1 MAFPGR
7 KKNFAGVRGKIQ
19 MKRVAEAPV
28 EGDCVEKKRPEE
40 PVYPDPKRLFEDTL
54 AELRVNE
61 EKAIAKLKKAR
72 KLLLEFRDALRAQ
85 ELEGVLHWDLVY
97 LADAYRNAQPIDAP
111 VDPRLI
117 YTADE
122 VGQAVADK
130 VIALLKPFEIR
141 DPNTSHLQQYLSSYI
156 KQACRPMM
164 RENGRIMPI
173 NLAETGAKVMGLT
186 KIKEFLVKLK
196 KASDK
201 FHAEFKPTV
210 V

>member
-7 KKNFAGVRGKIQ
+7 KKKFAGVRGKIQ

-54 AELRVNE
+54 AELRAKE

-72 KLLLEFRDALRAQ
+72 KLFLEFQNALKTE
-85 ELEGVLHWDLVY
+85 ELEGLLHWDGVY
-97 LADAYRNAQPIDAP
+97 LGEQFQKAQAIDAP
-111 VDPRLI
+111 VDHRLV
-117 YTADE
+117 YSADD

-130 VIALLKPFEIR
+130 VVAFLKPFEIR
-141 DPNTSHLQQYLSSYI
+141 DSNTSHLQQFLSSYI
-156 KQACRPMM
+156 QQACRPVM

-186 KIKEFLVKLK
+186 KIKEFLIKLK
-196 KASDK
+196 KASDR